1 MKGVLLLLI
10 LVSARSAGGHDGPL
24 PPPQSGGGEE
34 EERFRQYVDS
44 YTPTTRRFEVDAS
57 QVSDAIEQCRQKFK
71 NCTVISKE
79 TRQDQYVHALASERE
94 KRLNECEAKQE
105 SHWKNVYERNQNA
118 WFFDIRK
125 YTSQFDEPEI
135 DPTCQKEKFLR
146 KMTTFGLEALHAHHM
161 KDVIEITH

>member
-1 MKGVLLLLI
+1 M
-10 LVSARSAGGHDGPL
+10 
-24 PPPQSGGGEE
+24 
-34 EERFRQYVDS
+34 Y
-44 YTPTTRRFEVDAS
+44 
-57 QVSDAIEQCRQKFK
+57 
-71 NCTVISKE
+71 
-79 TRQDQYVHALASERE
+79 ALASERE

-125 YTSQFDEPEI
+125 YTARFDEPEI

-146 KMTTFGLEALHAHHM
+146 KMTTFGLEVLHAHYM